1 MSPAASTTGS
11 RSAVF
16 IVDDDASVRDAV
28 RSLLRSVGFDTE
40 AFASA
45 EEFLKAERPETPSC
59 LILDVRLPGV
69 SGLDFQ
75 EQLQSIGIEIPI
87 VFVTAHS
94 DIPSSVRALKGGAVE
109 FLAKPFQTEE
119 LLTAVHQALDWDRS
133 RRAESAELSVL
144 QSRIDNLASRERE
157 VTLDIAL
164 LNKMA
169 NRLSAA
175 DPLHQALNEVVE
187 FVVAVVECDSCMIYV
202 LEGEELVLR
211 ASRNPHPEATGRL
224 KLRMGEG
231 ITGWVA
237 QHREP
242 VVVAER
248 AHSDPRFKV
257 FNELPEDLFEGFLSV
272 PLVSGGRLVG
282 VINLQN
288 RAPRQYSKREV
299 RLVATIGFLVGAEV
313 ERARLENEKSELS
326 GRLESRKFM
335 ERAKGILQRDLK
347 ISEEDAYR
355 TMQRESQKRRKSMK
369 EIAESIILN
378 DDLKRGVS

>member
-1 MSPAASTTGS
+1 M
-11 RSAVF
+11 R
-16 IVDDDASVRDAV
+16 
-28 RSLLRSVGFDTE
+28 E

-45 EEFLKAERPETPSC
+45 EDFLKADRPEAPSC

-69 SGLDFQ
+69 NGLDFQ
-75 EQLQSIGIEIPI
+75 EQLRGIGIEIPI

-133 RRAESAELSVL
+133 RRAENAELSGL

-175 DPLHQALNEVVE
+175 DPLHQVLNEVVE

-211 ASRNPHPEATGRL
+211 GSKNPHPEATGRL

-237 QHREP
+237 EHREP
-242 VVVAER
+242 VVVTER

-299 RLVATIGFLVGAEV
+299 RSGGDH
-313 ERARLENEKSELS
+313 RLP
-326 GRLESRKFM
+326 GRRRSRTSAPG
-335 ERAKGILQRDLK
+335 E
-347 ISEEDAYR
+347 
-355 TMQRESQKRRKSMK
+355 
-369 EIAESIILN
+369 
-378 DDLKRGVS
+378 